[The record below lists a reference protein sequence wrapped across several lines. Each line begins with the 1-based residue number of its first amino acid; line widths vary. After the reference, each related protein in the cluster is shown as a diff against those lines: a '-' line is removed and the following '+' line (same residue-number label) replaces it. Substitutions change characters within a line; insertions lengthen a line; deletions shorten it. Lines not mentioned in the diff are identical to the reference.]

1 MLFNFMFGADLTSL
15 LFHADQARSRLTVF
29 ETVDATPEQVA
40 TNAKLRREEERQC
53 LVTQQAKKV

>member
-1 MLFNFMFGADLTSL
+1 MLFNCIFGADLTSL

-29 ETVDATPEQVA
+29 ETEDVTPEQVA
-40 TNAKLRREEERQC
+40 TDVERRREEERQC